1 MNAPTPPD
9 LLRRLSR
16 RLEQGKGIQLSPND
30 LDLLVASGAYDML
43 TQAAAD
49 YQRNLCLQRSARS
62 RSISGEAMRSTGAP
76 AEPTSKSSGTT
87 RKDAGN
93 DPLARART
101 MLRKDASPSI
111 AST

>member
-62 RSISGEAMRSTGAP
+62 RSTSAETLRSTAAP
-76 AEPTSKSSGTT
+76 AAPISKSSGTT
-87 RKDAGN
+87 RSDDAS
-93 DPLARART
+93 DPLARVRT

-111 AST
+111 ATI

>member
-30 LDLLVASGAYDML
+30 LDLLVARGAYAML

-49 YQRNLCLQRSARS
+49 DQRNLCLQRSARS
-62 RSISGEAMRSTGAP
+62 RSTSGETLRSIAEP
-76 AEPTSKSSGTT
+76 AEPISKSSGTI
-87 RKDAGN
+87 RSADAS

-101 MLRKDASPSI
+101 MLRKGASPSI
-111 AST
+111 ATT